1 MDLHSLSP
9 SLQDTLYHRVRPLTC
24 YATSR
29 MLIVLSLSRRTVKG
43 NSAVVRIGMGRHRV
57 GSDNSHRPLTRPSP
71 RSSVGKTVG
80 R

>member
-29 MLIVLSLSRRTVKG
+29 TLIVPSLSRRTVKG
-43 NSAVVRIGMGRHRV
+43 NRAVVLIGVGRH
-57 GSDNSHRPLTRPSP
+57 G
-71 RSSVGKTVG
+71 VG
-80 R
+80 RDDGLRQLVRASESEVERG